1 MSTVKAT
8 LLFALWLAVTAATC
22 TYDPP
27 PEVTITE
34 RVIFE
39 GEPLLVSFSEPV
51 DPATLAIRIWQ
62 SSERDRE
69 GEFDSADTPRL
80 DRCTLAESPCGTTVV
95 TLGDQGVDLVVT
107 FDPEDLGQPDVPWV
121 LEILPGLADL
131 DGNTTGV
138 SLYFDFYITPNA
150 GGESAT
156 MQEGVYLL
164 VADVEYPLS
173 CVVILY
179 IDIQVR
185 DDGETAITCTKG
197 VAIEGAPR
205 NTLNPEEIE
214 VDMSVDGF
222 IEFVTGRVREVD
234 GDRFLE
240 TDPFD
245 MLVTVGPISVMLYD
259 TVLNAIVVEETDS
272 GHEVLEGAMSYGGLE
287 ISTGMSET
295 AYPAGSESFE
305 TVFVEDLKI
314 PSQAGRT
321 CDPLCGELTIG
332 RCDPPEEFPAEGY
345 CDGE

>member
-8 LLFALWLAVTAATC
+8 LFLVLWLAVTTATC

-27 PEVTITE
+27 PEADITQ

-39 GEPLLVSFSEPV
+39 GEPLLVSFSEPI
-51 DPATLAIRIWQ
+51 DPSTLVIRIWQ
-62 SSERDRE
+62 SSERNRE

-80 DRCTLAESPCGTTVV
+80 DRCALAESPCGTTVV
-95 TLGDQGVDLVVT
+95 ALDDQGVELVVT

-138 SLYFDFYITPNA
+138 SLFFDFYITPNP
-150 GGESAT
+150 GGESST
-156 MQEGVYLL
+156 MESGVYLL
-164 VADVEYPLS
+164 VADVEYPLP
-173 CVVILY
+173 CVVIMY

-197 VAIEGAPR
+197 IAIEGAPR

-245 MLVTVGPISVMLYD
+245 MLVTVGPISVSLFD
-259 TVLNAIVVEETDS
+259 TVLNAILVDDTET
-272 GHEVLEGAMSYGGLE
+272 GHEVMEGAMSFSGLE

-295 AYPAGSESFE
+295 NYPAGSESFE
-305 TVFVEDLKI
+305 TVFVEDAFI
-314 PSQAGRT
+314 PSEAGRT
-321 CDPLCGELTIG
+321 CGSQCGELTIG
-332 RCDPPEEFPAEGY
+332 RCEPPEDFPDDGY
-345 CDGE
+345 CVDE